1 MAELNSINYLDL
13 CAIPELCNKNFYIP
27 EYQRGYR
34 WGDTQ
39 IRQLLED
46 LYSFFYDERSSG
58 SFYCLQPIVVK
69 EMPKEAVD
77 TIGLQSK
84 NDDNRWYEVIDGQQ
98 RLTTIR
104 IILALENLLDEDRE
118 LSFNMYYKTRP
129 NLGDIFNQLTKKRD
143 ENKVYSIHV
152 NNENSLDID
161 SWHILQAAN
170 KIINWFQTEAEP
182 YKPSIS
188 SFKGTFYENF
198 SNDKDKSKS
207 VQVIWYELRDNS
219 DPYEMFKRLNDKS
232 ISLNNAE
239 LIRGLFL
246 SDSSKYKCDEQFLAQ
261 FNDDARIVVENREQ
275 ARKQSHI
282 IEQWDIIESQL
293 RNEMFWSFVK
303 KDKCSTNYSCRI
315 EYLFDLISNKTND
328 ERDLLFTYL
337 EFESML
343 KDGRVGDLWDLWIKV
358 ETYYSLLMAWFK
370 DPYYYHKIGFLTTEL
385 GESALTELLQESS
398 SCSKTKF
405 KKSID
410 KKIYDSIHDKR
421 NSKRI
426 LEYNYQDDY
435 NLLKRVLF
443 LYNVESTY
451 QQGLSFFPFDQ
462 YKESD
467 WTLEHIH
474 AQNSERI
481 DRSIKDKWV
490 EWFTE
495 NQKTLERLANRL
507 QDDSYLKSL
516 IENFNREF
524 DRLKSNKDKYT
535 FNDVTRVFDSV
546 LGYFNSLSKQDGTPT
561 VIHGISNMAL
571 LSGSTNSSIGNSV
584 FEVKRQ
590 MIMDADAKGTYIPIC
605 TRKVFLKY
613 YNKEDNNFTV
623 QQNFYWSETDRV
635 NYLNDIKMV
644 LKQYIDAE
652 APEVAQ
658 NVEEKEGTN
667 E

>member
-27 EYQRGYR
+27 DYQRGYR
-34 WGDTQ
+34 WGEIQ

-46 LYSFFYDERSSG
+46 LYNFFYNERSSG

-69 EMPKEAVD
+69 ELSKDMVASLN
-77 TIGLQSK
+77 LQSK
-84 NDDNRWYEVIDGQQ
+84 NDNNRWYEVIDGQQ

-104 IILALENLLDEDRE
+104 IILAIEKLLDEDKE
-118 LSFNMYYKTRP
+118 LSFNMHYKTRP
-129 NLGDIFNQLTKKRD
+129 SLGDIFNQLSKKRD
-143 ENKVYSIHV
+143 ENKVYSIYV
-152 NNENSLDID
+152 NKEKSIDID

-170 KIINWFQTEAEP
+170 RIINWFQSGAEP
-182 YKPSIS
+182 YKPSIA

-198 SNDKDKSKS
+198 SNDKDKNKS

-219 DPYEMFKRLNDKS
+219 DPYEIFKRLNDKS

-246 SDSSKYKCDEQFLAQ
+246 SDSSKYKCDEHLLAQ
-261 FNDDARIVVENREQ
+261 FNDDAKLVVESREQ

-293 RNEMFWSFVK
+293 RNEKFWAFIK
-303 KDKCSTNYSCRI
+303 KDKQSNNYSCRI

-328 ERDLLFTYL
+328 ERDSLYTYL
-337 EFESML
+337 EFEAML
-343 KDGRVGDLWDLWIKV
+343 KDGRATDLWDLWIKV
-358 ETYYSLLMAWFK
+358 ETYYSTLMAWFK
-370 DPYYYHKIGFLTTEL
+370 DSYYYHKIGFLTAEF
-385 GESALTELLQESS
+385 GESVLTELLLESS
-398 SCSKTKF
+398 SCSKTQF
-405 KKSID
+405 KATID
-410 KKIYDSIHDKR
+410 TIIYDSIHDKR
-421 NSKRI
+421 NNKHI
-426 LEYNYQDDY
+426 LDYTYLDDY

-443 LYNVESTY
+443 LYNVESTL
-451 QQGLSFFPFDQ
+451 QQGLNFFPFDQ

-474 AQNSERI
+474 AQNSEKI

-495 NQKTLERLANRL
+495 NQNSLERLSNRL
-507 QDDSYLKSL
+507 PDDKELQTLIDYFKTEFERLK
-516 IENFNREF
+516 FNR
-524 DRLKSNKDKYT
+524 DKYT
-535 FNDVTRVFDSV
+535 FNDVTQVFDSV
-546 LGYFNSLSKQDGTPT
+546 LGYFNSLSKQEGTPT

-590 MIMDADAKGTYIPIC
+590 MIMDADAKGTYIPMC
-605 TRKVFLKY
+605 TRNVFLKY
-613 YNKEDNNFTV
+613 YNRDNENFTV
-623 QQNFYWSETDRV
+623 QQNFYWSENDRV
-635 NYLNDIKMV
+635 NYLKDIQSV

-652 APEVAQ
+652 VHQELK
-658 NVEEKEGTN
+658 EKEDTN

>member
-1 MAELNSINYLDL
+1 M
-13 CAIPELCNKNFYIP
+13 
-27 EYQRGYR
+27 
-34 WGDTQ
+34 
-39 IRQLLED
+39 
-46 LYSFFYDERSSG
+46 
-58 SFYCLQPIVVK
+58 
-69 EMPKEAVD
+69 
-77 TIGLQSK
+77 
-84 NDDNRWYEVIDGQQ
+84 
-98 RLTTIR
+98 
-104 IILALENLLDEDRE
+104 
-118 LSFNMYYKTRP
+118 
-129 NLGDIFNQLTKKRD
+129 
-143 ENKVYSIHV
+143 
-152 NNENSLDID
+152 
-161 SWHILQAAN
+161 
-170 KIINWFQTEAEP
+170 
-182 YKPSIS
+182 
-188 SFKGTFYENF
+188 
-198 SNDKDKSKS
+198 
-207 VQVIWYELRDNS
+207 
-219 DPYEMFKRLNDKS
+219 
-232 ISLNNAE
+232 
-239 LIRGLFL
+239 
-246 SDSSKYKCDEQFLAQ
+246 
-261 FNDDARIVVENREQ
+261 
-275 ARKQSHI
+275 
-282 IEQWDIIESQL
+282 
-293 RNEMFWSFVK
+293 
-303 KDKCSTNYSCRI
+303 
-315 EYLFDLISNKTND
+315 
-328 ERDLLFTYL
+328 
-337 EFESML
+337 
-343 KDGRVGDLWDLWIKV
+343 
-358 ETYYSLLMAWFK
+358 
-370 DPYYYHKIGFLTTEL
+370 
-385 GESALTELLQESS
+385 
-398 SCSKTKF
+398 
-405 KKSID
+405 
-410 KKIYDSIHDKR
+410 
-421 NSKRI
+421 
-426 LEYNYQDDY
+426 
-435 NLLKRVLF
+435 KRVLF

-507 QDDSYLKSL
+507 QDDSDLKSL